1 MNRKVLWIG
10 AALALPV
17 LLVLGFNLGRD
28 PKNVRTPMIGRTAP
42 GFDLRRAGGSERV
55 TLASFRGRPAVV
67 NFWATWCV
75 PCYAEHPILV
85 DGATRNP
92 DVSFIGVGYDDSEQK
107 IVEFLREYGSSYPSL
122 IDDGGRTAIAY
133 GVYGV
138 PETFFIDGRGV
149 IVSKVTGPVD
159 EKSLAEN
166 LAKARGE
173 TR

>member
-1 MNRKVLWIG
+1 LNRKVLLIG

-28 PKNVRTPMIGRTAP
+28 PKNVRTPMIGRLAP
-42 GFDLRRAGGSERV
+42 SFDLRRAGASDRV
-55 TLASFRGRPAVV
+55 SLAALRGRPAVI

-85 DGATRNP
+85 NAAAQNP
-92 DVSFIGVGYDDSEQK
+92 DVAFAGVVYDDTEPK
-107 IVEFLREYGSSYPSL
+107 VLEFLREYGASYPSL

-138 PETFFIDGRGV
+138 PETFFVNAEGV

-159 EKSLAEN
+159 EQKLAEN
-166 LAKARGE
+166 LAKARGGA
-173 TR
+173 R

>member
-1 MNRKVLWIG
+1 MNRKVLLIG

-28 PKNVRTPMIGRTAP
+28 PKNVRTPMIGRLAP
-42 GFDLRRAGGSERV
+42 SFDLRRAGASDRV
-55 TLASFRGRPAVV
+55 SLAALRGRPAVI

-85 DGATRNP
+85 NAAAQNP
-92 DVSFIGVGYDDSEQK
+92 DVAFAGVVYDDTEPK
-107 IVEFLREYGSSYPSL
+107 VLEFLREYGASYPSL

-138 PETFFIDGRGV
+138 PETFFVNAEGV

-159 EKSLAEN
+159 EQKLAEN
-166 LAKARGE
+166 LAKARGGA
-173 TR
+173 R

>member
-1 MNRKVLWIG
+1 MNRKVLLIG

-28 PKNVRTPMIGRTAP
+28 PKNVRTPMIGRLAP
-42 GFDLRRAGGSERV
+42 SFDLRRAGASDRV
-55 TLASFRGRPAVV
+55 SLAALSGRPAVI

-85 DGATRNP
+85 NAAAQNP
-92 DVSFIGVGYDDSEQK
+92 DVAFAGVVYDDTEPK
-107 IVEFLREYGSSYPSL
+107 VLEFLREYGASYPSL

-138 PETFFIDGRGV
+138 PETFFVNAEGV

-159 EKSLAEN
+159 EQKLAEN
-166 LAKARGE
+166 LAKARGGA
-173 TR
+173 R

>member
-1 MNRKVLWIG
+1 LNRT
-10 AALALPV
+10 V

-28 PKNVRTPMIGRTAP
+28 PKNVRTPMIGRLAP
-42 GFDLRRAGGSERV
+42 SFDLRRAGASDRV
-55 TLASFRGRPAVV
+55 SLAALRGRPAVI

-85 DGATRNP
+85 NAAAQNP
-92 DVSFIGVGYDDSEQK
+92 DVAFAGVVYDDTEPK
-107 IVEFLREYGSSYPSL
+107 VLEFLREYGASYPSL

-138 PETFFIDGRGV
+138 PETFFVNAEGV

-159 EKSLAEN
+159 EQKLAEN
-166 LAKARGE
+166 LAKARGGA
-173 TR
+173 R